1 MPPPLPTT
9 HKKSGLYPVGRFLHQ
24 SASPKSHFSF
34 KFKNFE
40 YPRGEWQNTRT
51 SEWLGGS
58 GALMKFLLWSVGRY
72 VVLYIW
78 RAVLCCAFFWRGFC
92 AVHALFGVQ
101 WCVVYLFWRAL
112 LCCAFVWLV
121 LCILWTRSVLLC
133 IFFLTYS
140 AVLCICL
147 AYSVVLCIFWTCSVV
162 LHIFFDVQCCVVNFF
177 SVKCCAVHSFGV

>member
-1 MPPPLPTT
+1 MPPPPHTTPHTT

-34 KFKNFE
+34 KLKNFE

-133 IFFLTYS
+133 IFFDVQCC
-140 AVLCICL
+140 AVHLFGLQCCAVHFL
-147 AYSVVLCIFWTCSVV
+147 
-162 LHIFFDVQCCVVNFF
+162 DVQCCVAHFF
-177 SVKCCAVHSFGV
+177 WRTVLCCELF

>member
-1 MPPPLPTT
+1 MDFCVQYIGQCRIIIHASTTPPLPTQLPPT

-24 SASPKSHFSF
+24 SASPKSHFS
-34 KFKNFE
+34 FKNFE

-92 AVHALFGVQ
+92 AVH
-101 WCVVYLFWRAL
+101 YLA
-112 LCCAFVWLV
+112 C
-121 LCILWTRSVLLC
+121 SD
-133 IFFLTYS
+133 
-140 AVLCICL
+140 VLCICFGVH
-147 AYSVVLCIFWTCSVV
+147 Y
-162 LHIFFDVQCCVVNFF
+162 CVV
-177 SVKCCAVHSFGV
+177 HLFGV